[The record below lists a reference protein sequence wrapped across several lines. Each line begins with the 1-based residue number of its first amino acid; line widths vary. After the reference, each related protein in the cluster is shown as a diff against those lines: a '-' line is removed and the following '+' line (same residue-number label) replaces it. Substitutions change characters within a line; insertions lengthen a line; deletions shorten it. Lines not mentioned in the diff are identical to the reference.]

1 LCTKG
6 YYRRA
11 VAYTA
16 ILKSREAL
24 RDFKTCVKKEPN
36 NKDAQLKLAECE
48 KIVRRVEFFR
58 AIELG
63 DEPSAAE
70 GLDLDSINIESDYD
84 GVKLGDEMTPE
95 FITDMLERF
104 KNGKK
109 IHKKYVYQIVMAVKK
124 IVYDESTM
132 VEMEIANDATLTVC
146 GDTHGKIHWKAFCLH
161 FDDANLRA
169 QTSNIDKVNF
179 SI

>member
-1 LCTKG
+1 
-6 YYRRA
+6 
-11 VAYTA
+11 
-16 ILKSREAL
+16 
-24 RDFKTCVKKEPN
+24 VKKEPN
-36 NKDAQLKLAECE
+36 NKDAQLKLSECE

-70 GLDLDSINIESDYD
+70 GLDLDSMTIESDYD

-95 FITDMLERF
+95 FIADMLERF

-124 IVYDESTM
+124 IAYDEPTM
-132 VEMEIANDATLTVC
+132 MEMEIADDATLTVC
-146 GDTHGKIHWKAFCLH
+146 GDTHGKIHLIVSSLQYGKC
-161 FDDANLRA
+161 
-169 QTSNIDKVNF
+169 S
-179 SI
+179 